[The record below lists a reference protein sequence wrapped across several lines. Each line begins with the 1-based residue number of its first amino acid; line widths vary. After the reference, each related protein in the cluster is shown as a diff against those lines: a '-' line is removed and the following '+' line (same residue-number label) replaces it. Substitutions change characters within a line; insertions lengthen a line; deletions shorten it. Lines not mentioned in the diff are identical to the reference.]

1 MEDPERRI
9 RIAIVDD
16 HAVLRDALT
25 HLLESEPDFQVSG
38 VGADGADLLRI
49 VQEIRPDVL
58 LLDVAMP
65 KVSGLDA
72 LARIPREA
80 TRVIVLTA
88 SIAERDLVR
97 ALRLGARGIVLKKT
111 AGRVL
116 VETIRRVMDGR
127 CVIDP
132 EVLSTAA
139 QAVSEASQP
148 QAPSFRLTPRE
159 HDVLTAIAQGVTN
172 RVVAQSLSLSIE
184 TVKHHLTSLFEK
196 TGAST
201 RLELVLLAIDRGLV
215 RPPDRGCTTSRMTH
229 RVDLSTAIARSRRL
243 ARKEASR

>member
-1 MEDPERRI
+1 MEQPEQGT

-16 HAVLRDALT
+16 HAVLRDALK

-38 VGADGADLLRI
+38 VGADGADALRI

-65 KVSGLDA
+65 KVNGLDA

-88 SIAERDLVR
+88 SIEERDLVR
-97 ALRLGARGIVLKKT
+97 ALRLGARGIVLKTT

-116 VETIRRVMDGR
+116 VETIRRVMEGR

-132 EVLSTAA
+132 DVLGNAS
-139 QAVSEASQP
+139 QAVSQASQM
-148 QAPSFRLTPRE
+148 QTPSFRLTPRE
-159 HDVLTAIAQGVTN
+159 HDVLTAIAQGGSN

-184 TVKHHLTSLFEK
+184 TVKHHLTSIFEK
-196 TGAST
+196 TGVST

-215 RPPDRGCTTSRMTH
+215 RPPDRRSTTSRMTT
-229 RVDLSTAIARSRRL
+229 RVDLSAAIAGSRRP